1 MKKSPLLVSLFSVLL
16 FAAGSLF
23 GADAKEVTI
32 TGDGACAKC
41 VLHQTKECQTAIT
54 TTENG
59 KKVVYYL
66 AENEVGQNFHENVC
80 KASAKVTATGT
91 VTVKDGKN
99 VLTASKIEVVK

>member
-1 MKKSPLLVSLFSVLL
+1 MKKLPLLVSLFSVLL
-16 FAAGSLF
+16 FAAGHLF

-32 TGDGACAKC
+32 TGEGACAMC
-41 VLHQTKECQTAIT
+41 LLHQTKECQTAIT

-66 AENEVGQNFHENVC
+66 AENKVAQNFDGRVC
-80 KASAKVTATGT
+80 KTSAKVTATGT

-99 VLTASKIEVVK
+99 VLTASKIEIVK